1 MARIES
7 FHGINGDVQ
16 RLHGPVACGY
26 RSFAVD
32 GRVIVQLD
40 TYGSPEREIPNKIS
54 QSIQLDVK
62 GARELIGI
70 LLEAFPELG
79 P

>member
-1 MARIES
+1 MARVEE
-7 FHGINGDVQ
+7 FHEINGDVQ
-16 RLHGPVACGY
+16 RLHGPVVCGY
-26 RSFAVD
+26 RSFVVD

-40 TYGSPEREIPNKIS
+40 TYGSSERKIPNKVS

-70 LLEAFPELG
+70 LIEVFPELG

>member
-1 MARIES
+1 MARIEA

-16 RLHGPVACGY
+16 RLHGPVVCGY

-32 GRVIVQLD
+32 GRVIVQID
-40 TYGSPEREIPNKIS
+40 TYGSPERKIPNKVS

-70 LLEAFPELG
+70 LQEVFPELG

>member
-1 MARIES
+1 MARIEE
-7 FHGINGDVQ
+7 FREINGDIQ
-16 RLHGPVACGY
+16 RLHGPVLCGY

-40 TYGSPEREIPNKIS
+40 TYGSPDREIPNKVS

-70 LLEAFPELG
+70 LLEVFPELG

>member
-1 MARIES
+1 M
-7 FHGINGDVQ
+7 
-16 RLHGPVACGY
+16 
-26 RSFAVD
+26 
-32 GRVIVQLD
+32 IVQLD

-70 LLEAFPELG
+70 LLETFPELG